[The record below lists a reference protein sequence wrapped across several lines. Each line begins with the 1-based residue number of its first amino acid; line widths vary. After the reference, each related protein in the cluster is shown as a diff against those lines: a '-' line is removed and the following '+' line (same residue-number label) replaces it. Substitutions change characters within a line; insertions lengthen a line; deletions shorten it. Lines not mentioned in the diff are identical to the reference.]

1 MRTLQGSGLPCLNV
15 SSEQSTNPNDDH
27 NPDAPQAAPQAAPA
41 APEVAGQEATGA
53 AAKSPAAQAPGTQ
66 AREAENHALRK
77 RANLALLKYGL
88 ARLALFVVLTAVI
101 QTAAYLIDS
110 PVPLMI
116 SALLALLVAFPL
128 SMLIFPGLRVN
139 ANASVAAWQQRRREE
154 KEWVRE
160 ELAKR

>member
-1 MRTLQGSGLPCLNV
+1 M
-15 SSEQSTNPNDDH
+15 SSEQSSTPNDDL
-27 NPDAPQAAPQAAPA
+27 NPDS
-41 APEVAGQEATGA
+41 QEAREVEHQAELETER
-53 AAKSPAAQAPGTQ
+53 AAKREAKQEAVFGSE

-128 SMLIFPGLRVN
+128 SMLLFPGLRVN
-139 ANASVAAWQQRRREE
+139 ANASVAAWQERRQEE

>member
-1 MRTLQGSGLPCLNV
+1 MRTLSGSGLPCLNV
-15 SSEQSTNPNDDH
+15 SSEQSTNPHDDL
-27 NPDAPQAAPQAAPA
+27 NPAPEDS
-41 APEVAGQEATGA
+41 PEVAAQTG
-53 AAKSPAAQAPGTQ
+53 SQQPAQPLASSKALPGSE

-128 SMLIFPGLRVN
+128 SMLLFPGLRVN
-139 ANASVAAWQQRRREE
+139 ANASVAAWQERRREE

>member
-27 NPDAPQAAPQAAPA
+27 NPDAPQAAPA
-41 APEVAGQEATGA
+41 APEVAGQEATGT
-53 AAKSPAAQAPGTQ
+53 AAKSPAAPAPGTQ

>member
-1 MRTLQGSGLPCLNV
+1 M
-15 SSEQSTNPNDDH
+15 SSEQSSTPNDDL
-27 NPDAPQAAPQAAPA
+27 NPDS
-41 APEVAGQEATGA
+41 QEAREVEHQAELETER
-53 AAKSPAAQAPGTQ
+53 AAKQEAKHEAVFGSE

-128 SMLIFPGLRVN
+128 SMLLFPGLRVN
-139 ANASVAAWQQRRREE
+139 ANASVAAWQERRQEE

>member
-1 MRTLQGSGLPCLNV
+1 M
-15 SSEQSTNPNDDH
+15 SSEQSSTPNDDL
-27 NPDAPQAAPQAAPA
+27 NPDS
-41 APEVAGQEATGA
+41 QEAREVEHQA
-53 AAKSPAAQAPGTQ
+53 EPEAERAAKQEAKQEAVFGSE

-128 SMLIFPGLRVN
+128 SMLLFPGLRVN
-139 ANASVAAWQQRRREE
+139 ANASVAAWQERRQEE

>member
-1 MRTLQGSGLPCLNV
+1 M
-15 SSEQSTNPNDDH
+15 SSEQSSTPNDDL
-27 NPDAPQAAPQAAPA
+27 NPEP
-41 APEVAGQEATGA
+41 QEAREVEHQAELA
-53 AAKSPAAQAPGTQ
+53 AEHEAVFGSE
-66 AREAENHALRK
+66 AREAENHALKK

-128 SMLIFPGLRVN
+128 SMLLFSGLRVN
-139 ANASVAAWQQRRREE
+139 ANASVAAWQERRQEE

>member
-1 MRTLQGSGLPCLNV
+1 M
-15 SSEQSTNPNDDH
+15 SSEQSSTPNDDL
-27 NPDAPQAAPQAAPA
+27 NPDSQETREVEHQAELKAEREAK
-41 APEVAGQEATGA
+41 QETVFG
-53 AAKSPAAQAPGTQ
+53 SE

-128 SMLIFPGLRVN
+128 SMLLFPGLRVN
-139 ANASVAAWQQRRREE
+139 ANASVAAWQERRQEE

>member
-1 MRTLQGSGLPCLNV
+1 MRTLSGSGLPCLNV
-15 SSEQSTNPNDDH
+15 SSEQSTNPHDDL
-27 NPDAPQAAPQAAPA
+27 NPGPEDS
-41 APEVAGQEATGA
+41 PEVAAQTGSQQPAQPLASSEAL
-53 AAKSPAAQAPGTQ
+53 PGPEALPGSE

-128 SMLIFPGLRVN
+128 SMLLFPGLRVN
-139 ANASVAAWQQRRREE
+139 ANASVAAWQERRREE